1 MWARPDLQPF
11 RRSKCL
17 LWAIWPLL
25 SAGAGWPCE
34 LQALQPVLDTRG
46 ARSQPLFSS
55 RACLLDAAIPSLAKF
70 LLGN

>member
-17 LWAIWPLL
+17 SWAIWLLL
-25 SAGAGWPCE
+25 SAGAGWSCE
-34 LQALQPVLDTRG
+34 RQALQPVLGTRG
-46 ARSQPLFSS
+46 ARSQSLSS
-55 RACLLDAAIPSLAKF
+55 SWACLLGAAIPPLAKF